1 MVIIVVFG
9 IFVNRIFFIRI
20 LTTCSSSKRLR
31 RLPLLF
37 LLFPHRQGLRHRR
50 HEAGAGGRGALEVA
64 CEVGEVGEVLLL
76 LPGAVENVMAEA

>member
-9 IFVNRIFFIRI
+9 IFVIRIFFIRI

-50 HEAGAGGRGALEVA
+50 HEAGAGGGALEVA

-76 LPGAVENVMAEA
+76 LLGAVENVMAEA